1 MLKNILVV
9 EDEPASLELLSH
21 FLRKEGYRVSEA
33 SDGAEAIELLDNQQ
47 FDLVLTDIRMPRL
60 DGVTLTLHILSRLPT
75 IPIITMTAFPS
86 EDLRPIWRYGI
97 PCLSKPLSLDEL
109 RSNVQ
114 RALS

>member
-9 EDEPASLELLSH
+9 EDEPASLEVISH

-33 SDGAEAIELLDNQQ
+33 RDGAEAIELLDNSR

-60 DGVTLTLHILSRLPT
+60 DGVALVMHILSRIPT
-75 IPIITMTAFPS
+75 IPIITMTGFPS
-86 EDLRPIWRYGI
+86 EDLRPIWGYGV
-97 PCLSKPLSLDEL
+97 PYLSKPLSLDEL
-109 RSNVQ
+109 RSNIQ

>member
-75 IPIITMTAFPS
+75 IPIITMTAYPS
-86 EDLRPIWRYGI
+86 EDLRPIWDTVF
-97 PCLSKPLSLDEL
+97 P
-109 RSNVQ
+109 
-114 RALS
+114 A